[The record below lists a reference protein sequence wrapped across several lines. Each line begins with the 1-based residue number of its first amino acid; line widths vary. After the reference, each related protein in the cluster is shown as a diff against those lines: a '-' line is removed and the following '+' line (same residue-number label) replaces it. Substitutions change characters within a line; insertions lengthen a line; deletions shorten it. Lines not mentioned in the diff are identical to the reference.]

1 MLKRNLQ
8 DYIEQFRNK
17 KILICGLGRSNM
29 PVVNILTQHDIPVII
44 YDKNNINNLDN
55 NKNIIYRL
63 GDESVWDEDFDIIVR
78 TPGMNFHDSRITK
91 LRENGAVV
99 TSEIEIFFDLCPC
112 LTIGITGSDGKTTTT
127 SIISDILKN
136 SGYTV
141 HTGGNI
147 GNSILENINNIKSH
161 DIAVLEL
168 SSFQLISMAKSPDI
182 SVITNISP
190 NHLDVHKDMQ
200 EYIEAKKQIFMH
212 QNIFSRTIINF
223 NNNITKD
230 FAQDIKSRYIYFG
243 SKINNISNSSKN
255 IVWVDENNN
264 IIYTENNKN
273 EIIMNTKEIR
283 ILGNHNIENY
293 LAAIAC
299 VKELVNNDSIIKT
312 AREFSGVKHRL
323 EFVRNINGVNY
334 YNDSIATTPSRTING
349 ALSVFENKKIIL
361 IAGGYDKKIPFEN
374 LAEEIIKKVSVLILM
389 GDSAPK
395 IYDNIIKN
403 NQYDKN
409 SLSIVNVNNMNEAVL
424 ETQKYL
430 KNVKNP
436 EDYVVI
442 LSPACASYGLYKNFE
457 ERGQDFINIIN
468 NIK

>member
-1 MLKRNLQ
+1 
-8 DYIEQFRNK
+8 
-17 KILICGLGRSNM
+17 
-29 PVVNILTQHDIPVII
+29 
-44 YDKNNINNLDN
+44 
-55 NKNIIYRL
+55 
-63 GDESVWDEDFDIIVR
+63 
-78 TPGMNFHDSRITK
+78 
-91 LRENGAVV
+91 
-99 TSEIEIFFDLCPC
+99 
-112 LTIGITGSDGKTTTT
+112 
-127 SIISDILKN
+127 
-136 SGYTV
+136 
-141 HTGGNI
+141 
-147 GNSILENINNIKSH
+147 
-161 DIAVLEL
+161 
-168 SSFQLISMAKSPDI
+168 
-182 SVITNISP
+182 
-190 NHLDVHKDMQ
+190 
-200 EYIEAKKQIFMH
+200 
-212 QNIFSRTIINF
+212 
-223 NNNITKD
+223 
-230 FAQDIKSRYIYFG
+230 
-243 SKINNISNSSKN
+243 
-255 IVWVDENNN
+255 
-264 IIYTENNKN
+264 
-273 EIIMNTKEIR
+273 MNTKEIR

-403 NQYDKN
+403 NKYDKN

-436 EDYVVI
+436 EDYGVI

>member
-1 MLKRNLQ
+1 
-8 DYIEQFRNK
+8 
-17 KILICGLGRSNM
+17 M